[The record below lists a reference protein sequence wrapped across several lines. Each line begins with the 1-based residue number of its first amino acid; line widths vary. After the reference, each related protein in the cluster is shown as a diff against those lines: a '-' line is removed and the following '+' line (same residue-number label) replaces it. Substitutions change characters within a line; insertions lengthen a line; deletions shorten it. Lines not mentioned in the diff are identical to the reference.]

1 MLQSL
6 RHRITRLREI
16 VADRRQAARFKAQ
29 RPARLLFNVSVV
41 GDDASEASTQTVP
54 LVGFTRD
61 ISEKGLAL
69 IVPSLRAGDRYLVN
83 EGCTLR
89 VVLLDLPTGEVEI
102 YATPVRYMELD
113 EPGSGHLIGVQ
124 VTRMSEP
131 NRERLLQFLKTLHSM
146 DESWPRR

>member
-6 RHRITRLREI
+6 RDRITRLREI
-16 VADRRQAARFKAQ
+16 VADRRHVARFKAQ

-41 GDDASEASTQTVP
+41 GDDAGGRSTQTIP

-61 ISEKGLAL
+61 ISENGLAL
-69 IVPSLRAGDRYLVN
+69 IVPSLRAGDRYLVD

-102 YATPVRYMELD
+102 YASPVRYMELD
-113 EPGSGHLIGVQ
+113 EPGSGHLIGVKI
-124 VTRMSEP
+124 TEMSEHD
-131 NRERLLQFLKTLHSM
+131 RERLLRFLKTLH
-146 DESWPRR
+146 E